1 MTKPLA
7 DRTDHGDESS
17 MLFVRTMRKIEPH
30 DIGTGGDQLL
40 DIGFPAT
47 GWADGHDD
55 LGAR

>member
-1 MTKPLA
+1 
-7 DRTDHGDESS
+7 
-17 MLFVRTMRKIEPH
+17 MLFVRTMRKIEPD